1 MYYLFFLRQA
11 ATEEPLGGL
20 LRFPFHTVWQMWQV
34 FKSSLYESYFT
45 SNLFSCH
52 ICHIRRSIQKV
63 ALLSRFLSCRS
74 LSQVFWVFSIKGV
87 FFMYYLFFLR
97 QAATEVQSNGILPL
111 YSGKFSVLNRSRN
124 PISIVVS
131 LPPAYGRFR
140 STRPYIARICL
151 KFRVFSA
158 KQPLASHH
166 FLYRSYTADVRSS
179 AFETG
184 SISSS
189 INSPTLSLSC
199 RYRSVAKRT
208 ESGMNSPS
216 SFSALYPSISQFR
229 IAL

>member
-97 QAATEVQSNGILPL
+97 QAATEG
-111 YSGKFSVLNRSRN
+111 
-124 PISIVVS
+124 
-131 LPPAYGRFR
+131 
-140 STRPYIARICL
+140 
-151 KFRVFSA
+151 
-158 KQPLASHH
+158 
-166 FLYRSYTADVRSS
+166 
-179 AFETG
+179 
-184 SISSS
+184 
-189 INSPTLSLSC
+189 
-199 RYRSVAKRT
+199 
-208 ESGMNSPS
+208 
-216 SFSALYPSISQFR
+216 
-229 IAL
+229 